1 MYIKEINPLLHDELQ
16 LSEILFKFN
25 KRTWLIVF
33 KMINPT
39 VATTFLGLLLP
50 TLISAHNPNTPKQ
63 RDDVPGTIEL
73 PLTLVESGAGE
84 GPQYL
89 VNISIGTPPQEV
101 TVQID
106 TGSSDLWVF
115 ANDVWPCSV
124 FKVLS
129 WSLPNMVLYRMSATI
144 RTVV

>member
-1 MYIKEINPLLHDELQ
+1 
-16 LSEILFKFN
+16 
-25 KRTWLIVF
+25 
-33 KMINPT
+33 MINPT
-39 VATTFLGLLLP
+39 TITLLGLLLP
-50 TLISAHNPNTPKQ
+50 ALISAHNLDTDRQ

-106 TGSSDLWVF
+106 TGSSNLWIF
-115 ANDVWPCSV
+115 ADDVRPY
-124 FKVLS
+124 
-129 WSLPNMVLYRMSATI
+129 P
-144 RTVV
+144 